1 MIDSI
6 LRKGNNILNKLNKK
20 NVTAIV
26 LVFLLLF
33 VFSLRYNAINLS
45 TQYASDLEFEIRNIP
60 KDQLYNA
67 SFIHKV
73 PVSILTVEG
82 NGKSIEIKY
91 VTLVNLISGKHYIDL
106 SDYDNFDSIETKNY
120 YLPGK
125 YTVYVTIE
133 DDVLQLE
140 YERYIGRLGG
150 I

>member
-67 SFIHKV
+67 SFLHEV

>member
-6 LRKGNNILNKLNKK
+6 LRKGNVLLNKLNKK

-45 TQYASDLEFEIRNIP
+45 TQYTSDLESKIRNIP

-67 SFIHKV
+67 SFTHEV

-91 VTLVNLISGKHYIDL
+91 VTLVNLISGKHYVDL

-133 DDVLQLE
+133 DNVLRLE
-140 YERYIGRLGG
+140 YERYIGRLGQV
-150 I
+150 

>member
-20 NVTAIV
+20 NVTVIV

-45 TQYASDLEFEIRNIP
+45 TQYASDLEFEIHNIP

-67 SFIHKV
+67 SFIHEV